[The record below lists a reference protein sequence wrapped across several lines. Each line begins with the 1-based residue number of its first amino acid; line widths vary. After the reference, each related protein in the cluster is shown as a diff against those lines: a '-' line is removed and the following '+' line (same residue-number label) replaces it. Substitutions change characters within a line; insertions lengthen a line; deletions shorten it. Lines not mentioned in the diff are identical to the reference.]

1 MKSMTGFAYREHRD
15 ERHKITITLK
25 SYNNRFLDILIYL
38 PSFLNPL
45 EQKIREF
52 LSKRISRGR
61 VELYLKASELNQT
74 AEISIDP
81 VYVDTYVQALRRLA
95 DAAGIRDR
103 IRLSHLMRIE
113 GMLQAEQ
120 SLDLDTYWSD
130 LQPLLE
136 SVFQEFDAL
145 RQAEGEATGKDI
157 RELLGKIEADIE
169 KIKAAAPQLEEKI
182 KADLRSRFKDLLS
195 NGVDENRILT
205 ETAVLLMKSNIHE
218 ELVRSRSHLQ
228 SFRRIL
234 GEPGPMGKKL
244 DFICQELNREF
255 NTVGAKNML
264 VEVDGAIVALKD
276 HVEKIREQLRN
287 VE

>member
-1 MKSMTGFAYREHRD
+1 MTGFAFREHRD
-15 ERHKITITLK
+15 ERHKITITMK

-61 VELYLKASELNQT
+61 LELYVKATELNQA

-81 VYVDTYVQALRRLA
+81 LYVESYMQALRQLA
-95 DAAGIRDR
+95 DAAGIREE
-103 IRLSHLMRIE
+103 IRLSHLLRIE
-113 GMLQAEQ
+113 GVLKAEQ
-120 SLDLDTYWSD
+120 SLDLDAYWLD
-130 LQPLLE
+130 FRPILE
-136 SVFQEFDAL
+136 SVFQEFDGL
-145 RQAEGEATGKDI
+145 RRAEGEATGKDI
-157 RELLGKIEADIE
+157 LELLGAIEADIT
-169 KIKAAAPQLEEKI
+169 KIEAVAPQLEEKI
-182 KADLRSRFKDLLS
+182 KNDLRTRFQDLLS
-195 NGVDENRILT
+195 DGIDENRILT
-205 ETAVLLMKSNIHE
+205 ETAALLMKSDIHE

-228 SFRRIL
+228 SFRKIL
-234 GEPGPMGKKL
+234 GESESMGKKL

-255 NTVGAKNML
+255 NTIGAKNLL

>member
-1 MKSMTGFAYREHRD
+1 MKSMTGFAFREHRD
-15 ERHKITITLK
+15 ERHKITITMK

-61 VELYLKASELNQT
+61 LELYVKATELNQA

-81 VYVDTYVQALRRLA
+81 LYVESYMQALRQLA
-95 DAAGIRDR
+95 DAAGIREE
-103 IRLSHLMRIE
+103 IRLSHLLRIE
-113 GMLQAEQ
+113 GVLKAEQ
-120 SLDLDTYWSD
+120 SLDLDAYWLD
-130 LQPLLE
+130 FRPVLE
-136 SVFQEFDAL
+136 SVFQEFDGL
-145 RQAEGEATGKDI
+145 RRAEGEATGKDI
-157 RELLGKIEADIE
+157 LELLGAIEADIT
-169 KIKAAAPQLEEKI
+169 KIEAVAPQLEEKI
-182 KADLRSRFKDLLS
+182 KNDLRTRFQDLLS
-195 NGVDENRILT
+195 DGIDENRILT
-205 ETAVLLMKSNIHE
+205 ETAALLMKSDIHE

-228 SFRRIL
+228 SFRKIL
-234 GEPGPMGKKL
+234 GESESMGKKL

-255 NTVGAKNML
+255 NTIGAKNLL

>member
-1 MKSMTGFAYREHRD
+1 MKSMTGFAFREHRD
-15 ERHKITITLK
+15 ERHKITITMK

-61 VELYLKASELNQT
+61 LELYVKATELNQA

-81 VYVDTYVQALRRLA
+81 LYVESYMQALRQLA
-95 DAAGIRDR
+95 DAAGIREE
-103 IRLSHLMRIE
+103 IRLSHLLRIE
-113 GMLQAEQ
+113 GVLKAEQ
-120 SLDLDTYWSD
+120 SLDLDAYWLD
-130 LQPLLE
+130 FRPVLE
-136 SVFQEFDAL
+136 SVFQEFDGL
-145 RQAEGEATGKDI
+145 RRAEGEATGKDI
-157 RELLGKIEADIE
+157 LELLGAIEADIT
-169 KIKAAAPQLEEKI
+169 KIEAVAPQLEEKI
-182 KADLRSRFKDLLS
+182 KNDLRSRFQDLLS
-195 NGVDENRILT
+195 DGIDENRILT
-205 ETAVLLMKSNIHE
+205 ETAALLMKSDIHE

-228 SFRRIL
+228 SFRKIL
-234 GEPGPMGKKL
+234 GESESMGKKL

-255 NTVGAKNML
+255 NTIGAKNLL
-264 VEVDGAIVALKD
+264 VVVDGAIVALKD

>member
-1 MKSMTGFAYREHRD
+1 MKSMTGFAFREHRD
-15 ERHKITITLK
+15 ERHKITITMK

-61 VELYLKASELNQT
+61 LELYVKATELNQA

-81 VYVDTYVQALRRLA
+81 LYVESYMQALRQLA
-95 DAAGIRDR
+95 DAAGIREE
-103 IRLSHLMRIE
+103 IRLSHLLRIE
-113 GMLQAEQ
+113 GVLKAEQ
-120 SLDLDTYWSD
+120 SLDLDAYWLD
-130 LQPLLE
+130 FRPVLE
-136 SVFQEFDAL
+136 SVFQEFDGL
-145 RQAEGEATGKDI
+145 RRAEGETTGKDI
-157 RELLGKIEADIE
+157 LELLGAIEADIT
-169 KIKAAAPQLEEKI
+169 KIEAVAPQLEEKI
-182 KADLRSRFKDLLS
+182 KNDLRTRFQDLLS
-195 NGVDENRILT
+195 DGIDENRILT
-205 ETAVLLMKSNIHE
+205 ETAALLMKSDIHE
-218 ELVRSRSHLQ
+218 EMVRSRSHLQ
-228 SFRRIL
+228 SFRKIL
-234 GEPGPMGKKL
+234 GESESMGKKL

-255 NTVGAKNML
+255 NTIGAKNLL

>member
-15 ERHKITITLK
+15 ERHKITITMK

-52 LSKRISRGR
+52 LAKRVSRGR
-61 VELYLKASELNQT
+61 VELYLKAVELNQA
-74 AEISIDP
+74 AEIAIDP
-81 VYVDTYVQALRRLA
+81 AYVESYMQALRQLA
-95 DAAGIRDR
+95 DAAGLRDR

-113 GMLQAEQ
+113 GILKAEQ
-120 SLDLDTYWSD
+120 SLDLDAYWLD
-130 LQPLLE
+130 LQPILAL
-136 SVFQEFDAL
+136 VFQDFDEL

-157 RELLGKIEADIE
+157 SELLGRIEADIA
-169 KIKAAAPQLEEKI
+169 KIEAVAPQLEEKI
-182 KADLRSRFKDLLS
+182 RNDLRNRFEDLLA
-195 NGVDENRILT
+195 NGVDENRILA
-205 ETAVLLMKSNIHE
+205 ETAVVLMKSDIHE
-218 ELVRSRSHLQ
+218 ELIRSRSHLQ
-228 SFRRIL
+228 NFKKTLEES
-234 GEPGPMGKKL
+234 GAMGKKL

-255 NTVGAKNML
+255 NTIGAKNLL
-264 VEVDGAIVALKD
+264 VEVDGAIVALKV

>member
-1 MKSMTGFAYREHRD
+1 MTGFAYREHRD
-15 ERHKITITLK
+15 ERHKITITMK

-52 LSKRISRGR
+52 LAKRVSRGR
-61 VELYLKASELNQT
+61 VELYLKAVELNQA
-74 AEISIDP
+74 AEIAIDP
-81 VYVDTYVQALRRLA
+81 AYVESYMRALRQLA

-113 GMLQAEQ
+113 GILKAEQ
-120 SLDLDTYWSD
+120 SLDLDAYWLD
-130 LQPLLE
+130 LQPILAL
-136 SVFQEFDAL
+136 VFQDFDEL

-157 RELLGKIEADIE
+157 SELLGRIEADIA
-169 KIKAAAPQLEEKI
+169 KIEAVAPQLEEKI
-182 KADLRSRFKDLLS
+182 RNDLRNRFEDLLA
-195 NGVDENRILT
+195 NGVDENRILA
-205 ETAVLLMKSNIHE
+205 ETAVVLMKSDIHE
-218 ELVRSRSHLQ
+218 ELIRSRSHLQ
-228 SFRRIL
+228 NFKKTLEES
-234 GEPGPMGKKL
+234 GAMGKKL

-255 NTVGAKNML
+255 NTIGAKNLL
-264 VEVDGAIVALKD
+264 VEVDGAIVALKV

>member
-1 MKSMTGFAYREHRD
+1 MKSMTGFAFREHRD
-15 ERHKITITLK
+15 ERHKITITMK

-61 VELYLKASELNQT
+61 LELYVKATELNQA

-81 VYVDTYVQALRRLA
+81 LYVESYMQALRQLA
-95 DAAGIRDR
+95 DAAGIREE
-103 IRLSHLMRIE
+103 IRLSHLLRIE
-113 GMLQAEQ
+113 GVLKAEQ
-120 SLDLDTYWSD
+120 SLDLDAYWLD
-130 LQPLLE
+130 FRPILE
-136 SVFQEFDAL
+136 SVFQEFDGL
-145 RQAEGEATGKDI
+145 RRAEGEATGKDI
-157 RELLGKIEADIE
+157 LELLGAIEADIT
-169 KIKAAAPQLEEKI
+169 KIEAVAPQLEEKI
-182 KADLRSRFKDLLS
+182 KNDLRTRFQDLLS
-195 NGVDENRILT
+195 DGIDENRILT
-205 ETAVLLMKSNIHE
+205 ETAALLMKSDIHE

-228 SFRRIL
+228 SFRKIL
-234 GEPGPMGKKL
+234 GESESMGKKL

-255 NTVGAKNML
+255 NTIGAKNLL
-264 VEVDGAIVALKD
+264 VVVDGAIVALKD

>member
-1 MKSMTGFAYREHRD
+1 MKSMTGFAFREHRD
-15 ERHKITITLK
+15 ERHKITITMK

-38 PSFLNPL
+38 PPFLNPL

-61 VELYLKASELNQT
+61 LELYVKATELNQA

-81 VYVDTYVQALRRLA
+81 LYVESYMQALRQLA
-95 DAAGIRDR
+95 DAAGIREE
-103 IRLSHLMRIE
+103 IRLSHLLRIE
-113 GMLQAEQ
+113 GVLKAEQ
-120 SLDLDTYWSD
+120 SLDLDAYWLD
-130 LQPLLE
+130 FRPILE
-136 SVFQEFDAL
+136 SVFQEFDGL
-145 RQAEGEATGKDI
+145 RRAEGEATGKDI
-157 RELLGKIEADIE
+157 LELLGAIEADIT
-169 KIKAAAPQLEEKI
+169 KIEAVAPQLEEKI
-182 KADLRSRFKDLLS
+182 KNDLRTRFQDLLS
-195 NGVDENRILT
+195 DGIDENRILT
-205 ETAVLLMKSNIHE
+205 ETAALLMKSDIHE

-228 SFRRIL
+228 SFRKIL
-234 GEPGPMGKKL
+234 GESESMGKKL

-255 NTVGAKNML
+255 NTIGAKNLL

>member
-1 MKSMTGFAYREHRD
+1 MKSMTGFAFREHRD
-15 ERHKITITLK
+15 ERHKITITMK

-38 PSFLNPL
+38 PPFLNPL

-61 VELYLKASELNQT
+61 LELYVKATELNQA

-81 VYVDTYVQALRRLA
+81 LYVESYMQALRQLA
-95 DAAGIRDR
+95 DAAGIREE
-103 IRLSHLMRIE
+103 IRLSHLLRIE
-113 GMLQAEQ
+113 GVLKAEQ
-120 SLDLDTYWSD
+120 SLDLDAYWLD
-130 LQPLLE
+130 FRPVLE
-136 SVFQEFDAL
+136 SVFQEFDGL
-145 RQAEGEATGKDI
+145 RRAEGEATGKDI
-157 RELLGKIEADIE
+157 LELLGAIEADIT
-169 KIKAAAPQLEEKI
+169 KIEAVAPQLEEKI
-182 KADLRSRFKDLLS
+182 KNDLRTRFQDLLS
-195 NGVDENRILT
+195 DGIDENRILT
-205 ETAVLLMKSNIHE
+205 ETAALLMKSDIHE

-228 SFRRIL
+228 SFRKIL
-234 GEPGPMGKKL
+234 GESESMGKKL

-255 NTVGAKNML
+255 NTIGAKNLL